1 MKKISLFF
9 LAVLLVTSCKNNP
22 TEKEETTKETLKI
35 VSLNGAITETI
46 AALGKGDNI
55 VGRDVTSTFPKNLK
69 AKDLGHVRSLTIE
82 PILEVSPNLILASN
96 KDVNPDLNTKI
107 KASKIKTQFINQSYS
122 VAGAKKLIK
131 DVADAIGAENYNA
144 LQENITKDIAKLTPI
159 DKKPKVLFIYARG
172 QMLMVAGTNTP
183 MEALINIAGGENA
196 ITEFENFKPLTP
208 ESLIEINP
216 DAILMFNSGLKSAG
230 GIDAML
236 QVSGI
241 LQTQAG
247 KNKRI
252 LTMDGGL
259 ISNFGPRIGKAALE
273 LNKLLVESAQ

>member
-131 DVADAIGAENYNA
+131 DVANAIGAKNYNT
-144 LQENITKDIAKLTPI
+144 LQENISKDIAKLTPI

>member
-131 DVADAIGAENYNA
+131 DVANAIGAENYNT
-144 LQENITKDIAKLTPI
+144 LQENISKDIAKLTPI

>member
-46 AALGKGDNI
+46 AALGKGDDI

-131 DVADAIGAENYNA
+131 DVANAIGAENYNA
-144 LQENITKDIAKLTPI
+144 LQENISKDIAKLTPI

>member
-46 AALGKGDNI
+46 AALGKEDNI

-131 DVADAIGAENYNA
+131 DVANAIGAENYNA

>member
-1 MKKISLFF
+1 MKKISLLF
-9 LAVLLVTSCKNNP
+9 LTVLLIISCKNKP
-22 TEKEETTKETLKI
+22 AEKEATAKETLKI

-55 VGRDVTSTFPKNLK
+55 VGRDVTSSFPDNLK

-96 KDVNPDLNTKI
+96 KDVNPDLNAKI
-107 KASKIKTQFINQSYS
+107 EASKIKTQFINQTFS
-122 VAGAKKLIK
+122 VVGAKKLIEN
-131 DVADAIGAENYNA
+131 VANAIGVENYTS

-159 DKKPKVLFIYARG
+159 EKKPKVLFIYARG

-236 QVSGI
+236 QVSGM

-273 LNKLLVESAQ
+273 LNKLLIESAQ